1 MITVIIYYL
10 YKILLTKYFIH
21 NNTNSGIIGNSNL
34 KCGGKEKV
42 SFRNAI
48 EVISFKEGIIILKY
62 FM

>member
-21 NNTNSGIIGNSNL
+21 NTNSGIIGNSNL